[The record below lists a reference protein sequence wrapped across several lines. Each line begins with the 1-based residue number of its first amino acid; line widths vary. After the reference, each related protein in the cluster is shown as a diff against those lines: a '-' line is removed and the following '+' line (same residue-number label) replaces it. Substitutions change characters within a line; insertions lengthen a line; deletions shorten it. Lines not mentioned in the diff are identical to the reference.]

1 MDNTELIIKLFKQH
15 ADEETALP
23 MKKYMKDNFEYLG
36 IKAPQRSAL
45 LKEFLSNN
53 KKLSKEELIKIVEDL
68 WNEEAREFQYVALDL
83 LLKYK
88 KLLDVNDLR
97 FLEKLVITKS
107 WWDTVDSLSPN
118 LIGYI
123 LKDNTSVIKTYI
135 NNWVESDNMWLNRT
149 AILFQLKYKNDTD
162 ERLLYEV
169 INKLSSSKE
178 FFIQKAIG
186 WALREY
192 SKTNPNSVI
201 EFINNNELKPLSRRE
216 GLKIINKA

>member
-1 MDNTELIIKLFKQH
+1 MNNTELIIDIFKKN

-23 MKKYMKDNFEYLG
+23 MKKYMKNKFEFLG
-36 IKAPQRSAL
+36 IKSPQRRVL
-45 LKEFLSNN
+45 LNEILNN
-53 KKLSKEELIKIVEDL
+53 TKLSKEELIKTAENL
-68 WNEEAREFQYVALDL
+68 WIEEAREFQHVAMDL

-88 KLLDVNDLR
+88 KLLDINDLEL
-97 FLEKLVITKS
+97 LEKLVVTKS
-107 WWDTVDSLSPN
+107 WWDTVDILAVN

-123 LKDNTSVIKTYI
+123 LKDNTSVINTYI
-135 NNWVESDNMWLNRT
+135 NKWLECDNIWLNRT

-162 ERLLYEV
+162 EKLLYE
-169 INKLSSSKE
+169 IIRRFTSSSE

-192 SKTNPNSVI
+192 SKTNQSSVI

-216 GLKIINKA
+216 GLKHINKE